1 MMAAAMT
8 DHRYVGAPSLTAQPY
23 GGVAA
28 QASILV
34 PPPASAPS
42 LLWRDTDPVVSG
54 SFGRYRV
61 RLAKDGTDRVAA
73 CRLRF
78 NVFNV
83 EMGEGLSSSYSTGLD
98 RDRFD
103 PVCDHLI
110 VENEEDGRVVGTYR
124 MQSGLTAAAG
134 FGYYSA
140 QEFEFAPYE
149 RIREQVLELGR
160 ASIDR
165 QHRSSE
171 VLTLLWRGI
180 AQYAKHYGLRYLIG
194 CSSLNSTDPLAGWS
208 LYQALGSQLVSPE
221 YFTVPTVAY
230 ALPGSEGDPTVPV
243 RLPKL
248 LRTYLGV
255 GARICG
261 PPAWDRAFGTIDFLT
276 LLDLEQIT
284 PAARCRFLVE

>member
-1 MMAAAMT
+1 MIAAAMT
-8 DHRYVGAPSLTAQPY
+8 NHRHLGVSGLTSEVY
-23 GGVAA
+23 GGVVA

-34 PPPASAPS
+34 PPPAAASS
-42 LLWRDTDPVVSG
+42 QLWRDTDPTVTG

-61 RLAKDGTDRVAA
+61 RLAKDGNDRVAA

-149 RIREQVLELGR
+149 CIRDQVLELGR

-180 AQYAKHYGLRYLIG
+180 AQYAKHYGLRYLVG
-194 CSSLNSTDPLAGWS
+194 CSSLNSTDPFAGWS
-208 LYQALGSQLVSPE
+208 LYQALGSQLVSQE

-230 ALPGSEGDPTVPV
+230 ALPCSEADPTVPV
-243 RLPKL
+243 KLPKL

-255 GARICG
+255 GAKICG

-284 PAARCRFLVE
+284 PAARSRFLVE